1 MPTRPSPP
9 IASTSADPNQVRA
22 VRLEVLIARLA
33 AQQASGRIAYW
44 ATFGDE
50 RGISHCALVVDPSYA
65 DLSPENAA
73 SRTGAVAAFGRAIE
87 RYRATLASLR
97 SAR

>member
-1 MPTRPSPP
+1 M
-9 IASTSADPNQVRA
+9 V
-22 VRLEVLIARLA
+22 IARLT
-33 AQQASGRIAYW
+33 AQQASGRIGYW
-44 ATFGDE
+44 AMFRDE
-50 RGISHCALVVDPSYA
+50 RGISHCTFAVDPSYA

-73 SRTGAVAAFGRAIE
+73 SRTGAVAALGRAIE